1 MPVMMK
7 MTPRPPIR
15 SGTTTSPPTPPEP
28 ELAEG
33 PPWLGMPPGG
43 VGEGVGDGLGEGDGE
58 GLGGGAG
65 DGDGPAVGEGARDG
79 DGLGL
84 GEGEGEGDGLGEGLG
99 EGEGVGERAGEA
111 VASNETP
118 DVPFCGAS
126 A

>member
-58 GLGGGAG
+58 GLGEGEG
-65 DGDGPAVGEGARDG
+65 DGD
-79 DGLGL
+79 GL
-84 GEGEGEGDGLGEGLG
+84 GEGEGEGDGDGLGEGLG